1 MSEPK
6 GEAFDITG
14 SSQQSA
20 AATSQQ
26 WVLAADRV
34 ITPHRTLTP
43 GWVAI
48 DGETIS
54 AVGLGAAAAAPGSP
68 VSRLAPGLTLIPG
81 LVDMH
86 VHGAG
91 GGDMTAPDDGQIH
104 SALRALGRR
113 GITSCVASLVTA
125 PEQDLTA
132 SLELIDRQ
140 VRSPEPGV
148 ARLLGAHLEGPFLS
162 TRYRGA
168 HDEPSLCA
176 PDIALFRRLIAAG
189 CGSIRMM
196 TIAPEL
202 DGALDLIAVAR
213 EEGIAVGMGH
223 TGATFDTTQQAIAA
237 GVRVATHL
245 FNGMRQPHHRE
256 PGPALSLLDD
266 ARVTIELINDG
277 HHVHPAVARVACRAA
292 GDGRLALISDAVAAT
307 AAPEGRYRL
316 GRVVIRNTAGQVRT
330 DDDSSLGGG
339 GCTLDESLRR
349 GVTVLGL
356 TLEQATAAATAV
368 PAAALGVDRLVG
380 SLDRGRRADICALDA
395 ELRVVKVMMGGQWI
409 P

>member
-1 MSEPK
+1 M
-6 GEAFDITG
+6 TG
-14 SSQQSA
+14 APHASA
-20 AATSQQ
+20 PITSQQ

-34 ITPHRTLTP
+34 ITPHRSLAP
-43 GWVAI
+43 GWVNI

-54 AVGLGAAAAAPGSP
+54 AIGQGAAPPGST
-68 VSRLAPGLTLIPG
+68 VSCLAPGLTLIPG

-91 GGDMTAPDDGQIH
+91 GGDMTAPDEGQIL
-104 SALRALGRR
+104 SALRILARR
-113 GITSCVASLVTA
+113 GITSCMASLVTA
-125 PEQDLTA
+125 PEPDLTA

-140 VRSPEPGV
+140 VKAPEPGA

-162 TRYRGA
+162 PRYRGA
-168 HDEPSLCA
+168 HDEPYLRT
-176 PDIALFRRLIAAG
+176 PDLALFRRLLTAG
-189 CGSIRMM
+189 HGSVRML
-196 TIAPEL
+196 TVAPEL
-202 DGALDLIAVAR
+202 EGGLDLVAAAR

-223 TGATFDTTQQAIAA
+223 TGATFDITHQAISA

-266 ARVTIELINDG
+266 RRVTIELINDG
-277 HHVHPAVARVACRAA
+277 HHVHPAVARVASRAA

-307 AAPEGRYRL
+307 AAPEGRYHL
-316 GRVVIRNTAGQVRT
+316 GRVAIRNTAGRVRT

-349 GVTVLGL
+349 SVTVLGL
-356 TLEQATAAATAV
+356 TIEQATAASTAV

-380 SLDRGRRADICALDA
+380 SLERGRRADICVLDG
-395 ELRVVKVMMGGQWI
+395 ELRVVRVMMGGQWI
-409 P
+409 R